1 MTSSLQAMAA
11 YRTAARLFPGLHD
24 PLLGMGC
31 EYARMNSTALAQ
43 QLLRSAHAV
52 CPQARPTAALSAASL
67 SARQHDCSDH
77 PTHLPRMQLFGLVL
91 TKWCKHAIPLTVDLV
106 ATRLSMPASY
116 NHPGPERMLMPPHS
130 KSRGFLLNRR

>member
-1 MTSSLQAMAA
+1 MTFSLQAMAA

-52 CPQARPTAALSAASL
+52 CPQARPSACRAVCCK
-67 SARQHDCSDH
+67 APRHCSI
-77 PTHLPRMQLFGLVL
+77 TTYIIIVHLPRLRLFGSILA
-91 TKWCKHAIPLTVDLV
+91 KWCKHAILPNCGCECHQLIC
-106 ATRLSMPASY
+106 ASM
-116 NHPGPERMLMPPHS
+116 L
-130 KSRGFLLNRR
+130 